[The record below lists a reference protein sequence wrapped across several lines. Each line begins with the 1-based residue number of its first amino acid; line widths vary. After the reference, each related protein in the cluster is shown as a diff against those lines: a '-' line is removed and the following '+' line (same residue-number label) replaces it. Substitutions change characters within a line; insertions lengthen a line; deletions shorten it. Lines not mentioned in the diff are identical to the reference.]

1 MTAMLTAPKTPPTIT
16 SSVLPER
23 PPVGRAILAG
33 VMLTLIGFGG
43 MSA

>member
-1 MTAMLTAPKTPPTIT
+1 MTAMLTSPKIPPTIN

-33 VMLTLIGFGG
+33 VMLTLVGFGG
-43 MSA
+43 LSA